1 MVRYTLLLVNFVIAL
16 NMSAQTLGGS
26 SVFNFLKMPNTPQL
40 TALGGINL
48 TQPSNDVGLAF
59 ANPALLRPGMHT
71 QLNPVFNSFYAD
83 IKTYQ
88 LALGYRSEPLKTNFL
103 YGLHYFSY
111 GSINETDAAGNDLGT
126 LRPTDW
132 VMQIA
137 ASRAYLQRW
146 HYGAALKFVSSN
158 YGQYRS
164 NGIAMDVGVHYSD
177 TAHLLSVSLQAK
189 NMGFQLKQYAGTDP
203 ADLPFDLQ
211 VGLTKR
217 LKNAPLSFS
226 VTAHHLHQFNI
237 AYNDTSFNND
247 NDFDNVSSAGFSLDK
262 LFRHFVFATTV
273 YIVDRVEVQAGYN
286 FLRRKELNIGSG
298 GNGLNGFSFG
308 AAVLLNKLT
317 IRYARAQ
324 YQSNT
329 GYNQLGL
336 NLQLNQYFGL
346 GKFGERI
353 GW

>member
-1 MVRYTLLLVNFVIAL
+1 MRYILFLINFIIVVNATG
-16 NMSAQTLGGS
+16 QTLGGS
-26 SVFNFLKMPNTPQL
+26 TVFNFMKLPNTPQV

-48 TQPSNDVGLAF
+48 TQPSNDVGLAYN
-59 ANPALLRPGMHT
+59 NPSQLKPEMHT
-71 QLNPVFNSFYAD
+71 QLNAVFNSFYGD
-83 IKTYQ
+83 IKTYH
-88 LALGYRSEPLKTNFL
+88 LAMGYRSEKLQTNFL
-103 YGLHYFSY
+103 YGLHYFAY
-111 GSINETDAAGNDLGT
+111 GSLAETDASGNELGT

-132 VMQIA
+132 VMQLA

-146 HYGAALKFVSSN
+146 NYGAALKFINSN

-164 NGIAMDVGVHYSD
+164 NGIAMDVGVRYSD
-177 TAHLLSVSLQAK
+177 TANLLSVSILAK

-203 ADLPFDLQ
+203 GDMPFDLQ
-211 VGLTKR
+211 IGLTKR

-226 VTAHHLHQFNI
+226 VTAHHLHQFDI
-237 AYNDTSFNND
+237 SYNDTTFNND
-247 NDFDNVSSAGFSLDK
+247 NDFDNGSDAGFSLDK
-262 LFRHFVFATTV
+262 LFRHFVFASTV

-308 AAVLLNKLT
+308 VAVLLNKLT

-346 GKFGERI
+346 GKLGERI

>member
-132 VMQIA
+132 VMQIG

-146 HYGAALKFVSSN
+146 HYGATLKFVSSN
-158 YGQYRS
+158 YGQ
-164 NGIAMDVGVHYSD
+164 
-177 TAHLLSVSLQAK
+177 
-189 NMGFQLKQYAGTDP
+189 
-203 ADLPFDLQ
+203 
-211 VGLTKR
+211 
-217 LKNAPLSFS
+217 
-226 VTAHHLHQFNI
+226 
-237 AYNDTSFNND
+237 
-247 NDFDNVSSAGFSLDK
+247 
-262 LFRHFVFATTV
+262 
-273 YIVDRVEVQAGYN
+273 
-286 FLRRKELNIGSG
+286 
-298 GNGLNGFSFG
+298 
-308 AAVLLNKLT
+308 
-317 IRYARAQ
+317 
-324 YQSNT
+324 
-329 GYNQLGL
+329 
-336 NLQLNQYFGL
+336 
-346 GKFGERI
+346 
-353 GW
+353 